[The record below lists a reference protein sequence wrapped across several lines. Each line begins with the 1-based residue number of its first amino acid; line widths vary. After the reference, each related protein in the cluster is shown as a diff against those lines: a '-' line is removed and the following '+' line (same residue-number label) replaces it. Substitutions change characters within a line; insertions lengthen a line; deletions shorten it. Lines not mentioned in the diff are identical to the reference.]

1 MHSKQCDADAAP
13 LPPKHW
19 PHEEATYT
27 DRNVYDGPPKT
38 VVGLPGVTPRRID
51 DPRHPCHGAFGL
63 FAKRAWQPFEVVGEY
78 VGRVRPPDVE
88 GHYVLALE
96 SDVPHLESL
105 SIDAASMG
113 NELRFVND
121 FRGVGHEPNV
131 TFQSCTIASRPAQ
144 VLVVTKP
151 VPTGGEFLTDYG
163 VDYWKATVGF
173 VPAPAPAP
181 PPHKRGGGRRRPSS
195 ASRPTTRSASRASSC
210 ASRASPDFFSVVC
223 TWPKRGLRDRMPV
236 PPPAALTRRVVMWRM
251 KNLNRAGALDR
262 APNNTSLLVVLRLLG
277 VREAAPELAEA
288 LADAAEGQVG
298 VLCGYRAVSGRQSH
312 SSTASRQRPGRRRL
326 AEGAGALPRLSP
338 WGASPSRRA

>member
-1 MHSKQCDADAAP
+1 MAANQAAALSSRQQRDADAPRPAATP
-13 LPPKHW
+13 PPPKHW

-27 DRNVYDGPPKT
+27 DRNVYDGPPKIII
-38 VVGLPGVTPRRID
+38 GLPGVTPRRID

-105 SIDAASMG
+105 SIDAAATG

-144 VLVVTKP
+144 LLVVTKP
-151 VPTGGEFLTDYG
+151 VPTGAEFLTDYG

-173 VPAPAPAP
+173 VPAPAPPPAP
-181 PPHKRGGGRRRPSS
+181 TARRRSPS
-195 ASRPTTRSASRASSC
+195 P
-210 ASRASPDFFSVVC
+210 VVC
-223 TWPKRGLRDRMPV
+223 ESSDDEECV
-236 PPPAALTRRVVMWRM
+236 TRQLM
-251 KNLNRAGALDR
+251 
-262 APNNTSLLVVLRLLG
+262 
-277 VREAAPELAEA
+277 
-288 LADAAEGQVG
+288 
-298 VLCGYRAVSGRQSH
+298 
-312 SSTASRQRPGRRRL
+312 RL
-326 AEGAGALPRLSP
+326 AGIS
-338 WGASPSRRA
+338 

>member
-1 MHSKQCDADAAP
+1 MAANQAAALNREQQRDADAPRPAAT
-13 LPPKHW
+13 PPKHW
-19 PHEEATYT
+19 PHDEATYT
-27 DRNVYDGPPKT
+27 DRNLYDGPPKI
-38 VVGLPGVTPRRID
+38 VVGLPGVTPKRID

-105 SIDAASMG
+105 SIDAASTG

-144 VLVVTKP
+144 LLVVTKP
-151 VPTGGEFLTDYG
+151 VPTGGELLTDYG

-181 PPHKRGGGRRRPSS
+181 PPQPRRRSPS
-195 ASRPTTRSASRASSC
+195 P
-210 ASRASPDFFSVVC
+210 VVC
-223 TWPKRGLRDRMPV
+223 ESSDDEECV
-236 PPPAALTRRVVMWRM
+236 TRQLM
-251 KNLNRAGALDR
+251 
-262 APNNTSLLVVLRLLG
+262 
-277 VREAAPELAEA
+277 
-288 LADAAEGQVG
+288 
-298 VLCGYRAVSGRQSH
+298 
-312 SSTASRQRPGRRRL
+312 RL
-326 AEGAGALPRLSP
+326 AGIS
-338 WGASPSRRA
+338 

>member
-1 MHSKQCDADAAP
+1 MAANQAAAAHSKQCDADAAP
-13 LPPKHW
+13 SPPKHW

-27 DRNVYDGPPKT
+27 DRNVYDGPPKI
-38 VVGLPGVTPRRID
+38 VQGLPGVTPRKID

-105 SIDAASMG
+105 SIDAASTG

-144 VLVVTKP
+144 LLVVTKP
-151 VPTGGEFLTDYG
+151 VPTGGELLTDYG

-181 PPHKRGGGRRRPSS
+181 PPPQTRRRSPS
-195 ASRPTTRSASRASSC
+195 P
-210 ASRASPDFFSVVC
+210 VVC
-223 TWPKRGLRDRMPV
+223 ESSDDEECV
-236 PPPAALTRRVVMWRM
+236 TRQFM
-251 KNLNRAGALDR
+251 
-262 APNNTSLLVVLRLLG
+262 
-277 VREAAPELAEA
+277 
-288 LADAAEGQVG
+288 
-298 VLCGYRAVSGRQSH
+298 
-312 SSTASRQRPGRRRL
+312 RL
-326 AEGAGALPRLSP
+326 AGIS
-338 WGASPSRRA
+338 

>member
-105 SIDAASMG
+105 SIDAASVG

-144 VLVVTKP
+144 LLVVTKP
-151 VPTGGEFLTDYG
+151 VPTGGELLTDYG
-163 VDYWKATVGF
+163 VCLLYTSPSPRD
-173 VPAPAPAP
+173 
-181 PPHKRGGGRRRPSS
+181 RSLSRMPSS
-195 ASRPTTRSASRASSC
+195 A
-210 ASRASPDFFSVVC
+210 
-223 TWPKRGLRDRMPV
+223 
-236 PPPAALTRRVVMWRM
+236 
-251 KNLNRAGALDR
+251 
-262 APNNTSLLVVLRLLG
+262 
-277 VREAAPELAEA
+277 
-288 LADAAEGQVG
+288 
-298 VLCGYRAVSGRQSH
+298 
-312 SSTASRQRPGRRRL
+312 
-326 AEGAGALPRLSP
+326 
-338 WGASPSRRA
+338 